1 MTAPLLQIRVTTV
14 RYSREYSTWFLG
26 AAFAS
31 AAIGLAA
38 HLVLGELSL
47 FERIE
52 QVFPEGPPQLALKF
66 LAALVGLALAS
77 SFVEAILAG
86 RIGTGDGRIEPASGG
101 TLQQTLADV
110 KARVEQHM
118 SGTEP
123 DVAAGMDEILQG
135 ALVLNASDVHLNPFS
150 SLLKVTY
157 RVDGVLH
164 EVVTVADQYG
174 QRMTQRVKIL
184 SRLEI
189 YSREPQDGSLRR
201 KVGDTEVEAR
211 VSCLPANHGERIVM
225 RLVRGGEGIPSIA
238 DLGFEKDVALKLEQ
252 VLARPQGIFY
262 VSGPVGSGK
271 TTTLY
276 SALSHLHARRGET
289 TSLVTLEDPIE
300 HQLSFATQTQMNVK
314 QGMSFAQTLRSVL
327 RQDPGALMVG
337 EIRDRETAE
346 IATQAGL
353 TGHLILT
360 TIHVQSAAGTFAR
373 LIEMDVEPFIL
384 ASSSAGSL
392 AQRLVRGLCVE
403 CRVANAPD
411 REVLA
416 QFQRLGIRLPD
427 AQYFEPRGCSACD
440 GRGYLGRLPIAEI
453 LIMSDALRAAVHERA
468 SQEVIHRLAISE
480 GMTPLVW
487 SGLKLAMKG
496 DTSLLE
502 VLRVA
507 G

>member
-1 MTAPLLQIRVTTV
+1 M
-14 RYSREYSTWFLG
+14 G
-26 AAFAS
+26 ALAI
-31 AAIGLAA
+31 AAIGLVA
-38 HLVLGELSL
+38 HLVLGGEVSL
-47 FERIE
+47 IGR
-52 QVFPEGPPQLALKF
+52 LALLF
-66 LAALVGLALAS
+66 PAGAPRLGLQ
-77 SFVEAILAG
+77 ILAG
-86 RIGTGDGRIEPASGG
+86 VIGVAVFFTLAEVISGG
-101 TLQQTLADV
+101 GVGRNEGHLELAGGSFKETLSEV
-110 KARVEQHM
+110 RARVEKHM
-118 SGTEP
+118 SGPEP
-123 DVAAGMDEILQG
+123 DVSGGMDAILQG
-135 ALVLNASDVHLNPFS
+135 ALVLNASDVHFNP
-150 SLLKVTY
+150 LADNLKVTY

-164 EVVTVADQYG
+164 DVASVTGQYG

-201 KVGDTEVEAR
+201 RIANTDVEAR

-225 RLVRGGEGIPSIA
+225 RLVRGGQQIPTLL
-238 DLGFEKDVALKLEQ
+238 DLGFEKDVTAKLEQ

-276 SALSHLHARRGET
+276 SALSHLHVKRGET

-327 RQDPGALMVG
+327 RQDPGALMLG
-337 EIRDRETAE
+337 EIRDRETAG

-384 ASSSAGSL
+384 ASSCAGSL

-403 CRVANAPD
+403 CRVVKSPES
-411 REVLA
+411 EVLA
-416 QFQRLGIRLPD
+416 QFQRLGIRLPEAD
-427 AQYFEPRGCSACD
+427 YFEPHGCAACD
-440 GRGYLGRLPIAEI
+440 GRGYVGRLPIAEI

-468 SQEVIHRLAISE
+468 PQETIHRLAISE
-480 GMTPLVW
+480 GMTPLIW
-487 SGLKLAMKG
+487 AGLKLAMKG